1 MVANELAQTLVL
13 DMLVLMTDGASNRP
27 PQRATLSMVAE
38 VAGTSIPTVSKVLRG
53 GTDVSPATRL
63 RVMDAVRS
71 VGYTRRASASPVVP
85 PASESRP
92 GMIDLVVNHVE
103 GSWANSVLTG
113 VERVA
118 SEADLDVVI
127 TLVRNGADWVSRLLR
142 RPSAGAVVVLVD
154 PTSSQVQALA
164 AAHIPVVLIDPMTK
178 PAVEVASVGVANWDG
193 GRLAAEHLTSLG
205 HRRLGVIAGAKA
217 HVYSRAR
224 IDGFRSA
231 VDAAASEGSAVH
243 VGYADWDRG
252 LAARQTHE
260 LLERDPGLT
269 AIFACSD
276 IMALGVYDA
285 LKAAGRS
292 IPADVSVVGFDDV
305 PEAEWARPSLTTIR
319 QPSAEMGATA
329 VRMLLELIGRGTAAG
344 GAVPRWEMSTE
355 LVVREST
362 SGPAA

>member
-1 MVANELAQTLVL
+1 MVAKEFAQTIIL

-63 RVMDAVRS
+63 RVMDAVRR

-178 PAVEVASVGVANWDG
+178 PAVDALYTRVPRETRYKGKNFVETAVWRFGDFLVTSGVSGLGKLGAGFASLAGIGVAM
-193 GRLAAEHLTSLG
+193 S
-205 HRRLGVIAGAKA
+205 
-217 HVYSRAR
+217 
-224 IDGFRSA
+224 
-231 VDAAASEGSAVH
+231 
-243 VGYADWDRG
+243 G
-252 LAARQTHE
+252 LATWIAHR
-260 LLERDPGLT
+260 
-269 AIFACSD
+269 
-276 IMALGVYDA
+276 
-285 LKAAGRS
+285 AGRS
-292 IPADVSVVGFDDV
+292 PDLQ
-305 PEAEWARPSLTTIR
+305 PEHAAPR
-319 QPSAEMGATA
+319 
-329 VRMLLELIGRGTAAG
+329 RGTTTA
-344 GAVPRWEMSTE
+344 P
-355 LVVREST
+355 
-362 SGPAA
+362 